1 MKGKRGRAQGKK
13 EREKVSDKVSDGDR
27 GRARPPD

>member
-1 MKGKRGRAQGKK
+1 MTGKRRGAQ
-13 EREKVSDKVSDGDR
+13 ENRNREKVSDMVSDGDR